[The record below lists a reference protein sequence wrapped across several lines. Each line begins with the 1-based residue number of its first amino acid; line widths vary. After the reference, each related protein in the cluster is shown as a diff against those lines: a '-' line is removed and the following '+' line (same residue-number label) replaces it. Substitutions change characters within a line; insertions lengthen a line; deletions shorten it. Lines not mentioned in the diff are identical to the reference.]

1 MNEDA
6 IVLAHLNERGERKP
20 RAKDFSKTGRYRNR
34 KTPTG
39 SNRSTLRDEGSST
52 NGRTPLAAASK
63 KTPLKES
70 PGEGVADQHLV
81 EQYEQLR
88 RQATR
93 GAGNGG
99 QGLGLALFLRS
110 GMAAWMQA
118 WSQCVSGVSAS
129 TSSQPTTMT
138 SAPIDVRAQIATL
151 LAGIILNLQQEVTT

>member
-1 MNEDA
+1 M
-6 IVLAHLNERGERKP
+6 V
-20 RAKDFSKTGRYRNR
+20 
-34 KTPTG
+34 
-39 SNRSTLRDEGSST
+39 
-52 NGRTPLAAASK
+52 
-63 KTPLKES
+63 
-70 PGEGVADQHLV
+70 DQHLV

-118 WSQCVSGVSAS
+118 WSQCVSGVRAS

-151 LAGIILNLQQEVTT
+151 LAGIILNLQPEVTT